1 MSEWIS
7 KSDKIDWL
15 IYQIRW
21 RQRGGIEIRVWCWG
35 WSRRRWAVGLRMR
48 IACHILWYCCSLL
61 LRPPSLALELK
72 WSASMDLTI
81 YEDACVFIQFQG
93 HFIVHVSVYLFIVY
107 YTFDFPPNWL
117 AAHVMSCPGC
127 LVFVLLVLGALLK
140 LVAERVSK
148 FLETT
153 HELDTIWITC
163 VLILCLCARKEGK
176 CAD

>member
-1 MSEWIS
+1 MGNLQRWKMSEWIS

-72 WSASMDLTI
+72 WSASMGLSI
-81 YEDACVFIQFQG
+81 YEDACVYSIPRSFYSTRISLF
-93 HFIVHVSVYLFIVY
+93 VYLLHFRLS
-107 YTFDFPPNWL
+107 TQLLGN
-117 AAHVMSCPGC
+117 ACHVVSGLLGLRFVGTWRTIKTSCRKGQQ
-127 LVFVLLVLGALLK
+127 
-140 LVAERVSK
+140 
-148 FLETT
+148 
-153 HELDTIWITC
+153 IWKRRMNSTQY
-163 VLILCLCARKEGK
+163 G
-176 CAD
+176 